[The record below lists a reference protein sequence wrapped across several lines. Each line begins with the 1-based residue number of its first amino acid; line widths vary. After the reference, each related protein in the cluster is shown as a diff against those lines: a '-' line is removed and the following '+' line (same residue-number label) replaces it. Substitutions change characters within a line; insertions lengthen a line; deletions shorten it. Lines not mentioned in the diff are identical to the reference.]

1 MSTTKPTYTLA
12 RQLVSLLTQ
21 WDAKQASKKNH
32 NPYALGQYIQAA
44 QTWEEMPLA
53 ATDPL
58 AALAKVFT
66 TAPGNDRDFC
76 LKPVRDFAKL
86 LA

>member
-1 MSTTKPTYTLA
+1 MSTATTYLQA

-21 WDAKQASKKNH
+21 WDAKQASKRSH
-32 NPYALGQYIQAA
+32 NPYALGQYIAAA

-66 TAPGNDRDFC
+66 TAPANDRDFC

-86 LA
+86 LAA